1 MPDLLAVP
9 QADTPQHSKTDMTA
23 DTIAINQKMDQ
34 FDGHHSVW
42 LFGYGSLIYKADFP
56 YLQRRPAS
64 IANWTRR
71 FWQGSHDHRGTPD
84 APGRV
89 VTLIEAPGA
98 ICHGMAYLITPEVFA
113 HLDHR
118 EKDGYLRLATPISFE
133 DQQADAG
140 VGVGDMRVGD
150 MRVGDV
156 RMGDVRVG
164 DNVVGAAGNVSA
176 GEAAV
181 EAGSVLGLVYIAT
194 PDNLAFI
201 GEASERDIAEHIARS
216 AGPSGPNSDYLNHL
230 AHALRELGRDD
241 PHVFEIER
249 HLVELASRMART

>member
-1 MPDLLAVP
+1 
-9 QADTPQHSKTDMTA
+9 MTA

-133 DQQADAG
+133 DHQAG
-140 VGVGDMRVGD
+140 VGVGDMRVSD
-150 MRVGDV
+150 ARA
-156 RMGDVRVG
+156 G